1 MEAKILNGK
10 CKFEVDESFDNERF
24 MKVSIMVMHSG
35 ANYNGST
42 FSLSAIENAKD
53 SLANIPILANVVE
66 DEDGNLDFGAHDMTL
81 EENKLG
87 DGYKFIYLEKVVG
100 VIPETNNHELVEKE
114 GKTYVKCEGFIHRG
128 YSNYVEDLL
137 EKQDSYSVSMEILVD
152 DYEINSKNLFDIK
165 SYRYCGITLLGTE
178 ILPGMKGANLE
189 VQKFDLDKTNET
201 VSQYAQELKLIFEAQ
216 NKQEEFIEEETTEE
230 DPETTEPEEDMGC
243 GDKEKFE
250 MTTSAKLDKLQDNME
265 DEWIYAPDG
274 ALVSGK
280 SYYVFDMMGDYV
292 LASMWSYD
300 SDWTS
305 DHKYIKAKF
314 DAETLVIDMSSVV
327 EVFSTWL
334 TKEEMD
340 AVDAAKVQ
348 ADFAYAEAQKQIET
362 LSNENALLS
371 EFKKTVETEQFKA
384 EVDEKLAEFED
395 EIGNAD
401 EFKSLKETAYSMTL
415 DSVEKEC
422 FAIVGR
428 FKHTPKA
435 PTAKKAKPVSFVGV
449 DNKQTKGSGKYG
461 EFEKYFDK

>member
-243 GDKEKFE
+243 GDKDKYELT
-250 MTTSAKLDKLQDNME
+250 MNDKLRKLQEGIE
-265 DEWIYAPDG
+265 DEVERDEDG
-274 ALVSGK
+274 VFISGK
-280 SYYVFDMMGDYV
+280 YFWVMDATETVCYI
-292 LASMWSYD
+292 SMEVYKAD
-300 SDWTS
+300 GTS
-305 DHKYIKAKF
+305 DRTTVRAKY
-314 DAETLVIDMSSVV
+314 DTETFVIDKSTFE
-327 EVFSTWL
+327 EVFCQYL
-334 TKEEMD
+334 TQAEIDMVE
-340 AVDAAKVQ
+340 ASRVQ

-362 LSNENALLS
+362 LTNENTVLS
-371 EFKKTVETEQFKA
+371 EFKKTIETEQFKA
-384 EVDEKLAEFED
+384 EVDDKLAEFED

-415 DSVEKEC
+415 DAVEKEC

-428 FKHTPKA
+428 SKHTPKA

-449 DNKQTKGSGKYG
+449 DNKQSKGSGKYG